1 MLDDASASLF
11 GGLISAL
18 ESDWSTK
25 ARPEQLPPPGDWSVW
40 LYLGGRG
47 TGKTRS
53 GAEYVHTLARNASR
67 IALVAATAADCRDVM
82 VEGESGILATAPNH
96 ARPEYEP
103 SKRRLTW
110 PNGAQ
115 ATMFSS
121 EEPDRLRGPQ
131 FSFAWADE
139 LCAWNR
145 ARETWDMLQFG
156 MRLGSRPRTFISTT
170 PRPTPLLRSL
180 VARVGQDVAVTRG
193 TTFDNEAN
201 LPPAFLEQMKAR
213 YAGSRLGRQ
222 ELDAELLEDVQGA
235 LWTRDM
241 LDKARISADAL
252 PAMRRVVVA
261 IDPSGARGA
270 DDEGAD
276 SIGIVVAGLGVDG
289 RGYVIEDATCKDSPA
304 GWGRK
309 AVSAYRR
316 HRADRVVAERNFGGA
331 MVRHVIRTA
340 DPTVS
345 FKEVTASRGKIVR
358 AEPIAALFEQG
369 RVSVI
374 NGLSELED
382 QLCAFTA
389 EGYVGGGSPDRAD
402 AMVWALSELMTG
414 CAGPVVV
421 MPLWDF
427 LHPKNQG
434 KPWQIRR

>member
-1 MLDDASASLF
+1 MQADASASLF
-11 GGLISAL
+11 GGLIDAL

-40 LYLGGRG
+40 LLLGGRG
-47 TGKTRS
+47 FGKTRAGS
-53 GAEYVHTLARNASR
+53 GWTHTLARHVSR
-67 IALVAATAADCRDVM
+67 IALVAATAADARDVM

-110 PNGAQ
+110 PNGAM
-115 ATMFSS
+115 ASMFSS

-131 FSFAWADE
+131 FSYAWCDE
-139 LCAWNR
+139 LCAWTH
-145 ARETWDMLQFG
+145 ARETWDNLQLG
-156 MRLGSRPRTFISTT
+156 LRLGSRPRTFISTT
-170 PRPTPLLRSL
+170 PRPTPLLRELIS
-180 VARVGQDVAVTRG
+180 RVGDDVALTKGRTV
-193 TTFDNEAN
+193 DNADN
-201 LPPAFLEQMKAR
+201 LPPAFLAQMKAR
-213 YAGSRLGRQ
+213 YEGTRLGRQ
-222 ELDAELLEDVQGA
+222 ELNAELLEDVQGA

-241 LDKARISADAL
+241 LDKARISADDL

-261 IDPSGARGA
+261 VDPSGARSA
-270 DDEGAD
+270 DDDGAD

-289 RGYVIEDATCKDSPA
+289 RGYVIEDATTKDSPA

-331 MVRHVIRTA
+331 MVQHVIRTA

-369 RVSVI
+369 RVSLV

-382 QLCAFTA
+382 QLCAMTSDGF
-389 EGYVGGGSPDRAD
+389 VGGGSPDRAD
-402 AMVWALSELMTG
+402 AMVWALSELMLS
-414 CAGPVVV
+414 AAPAR
-421 MPLWDF
+421 PLLRFSWT
-427 LHPKNQG
+427 
-434 KPWQIRR
+434 

>member
-1 MLDDASASLF
+1 MQDDASASLF
-11 GGLISAL
+11 GGLIDAL

-25 ARPEQLPPPGDWSVW
+25 ARPEQLPPPGDWSIW
-40 LYLGGRG
+40 LLLAGRG
-47 TGKTRS
+47 FGKTRS
-53 GAEYVHTLARNASR
+53 GSEWTHSLARHASR
-67 IALVAATAADCRDVM
+67 IALVAATAADARDVM

-139 LCAWNR
+139 LCAWTR

-156 MRLGSRPRTFISTT
+156 LRLGSRPRTFISTT
-170 PRPTPLLRSL
+170 PRPIPLLREIVS
-180 VARVGQDVAVTRG
+180 RVGQDVAITRG
-193 TTFDNEAN
+193 VTADNAQN
-201 LPPAFLEQMKAR
+201 LPPAFLAQMKAR
-213 YAGSRLGRQ
+213 YEGTRLGRQ
-222 ELDAELLEDVQGA
+222 ELNAELLEDVPGA
-235 LWTRDM
+235 LWTRTM
-241 LDKARISADAL
+241 IEAARIRADAL

-261 IDPSGARGA
+261 VDPSGARSA

-289 RGYVIEDATCKDSPA
+289 RGYVLEDATSKDSPA

-331 MVRHVIRTA
+331 MVQHVLRTA
-340 DPTVS
+340 DPSVS
-345 FKEVTASRGKIVR
+345 YKEVTASRGKIVR

-369 RVSVI
+369 RVSLV
-374 NGLSELED
+374 NGLSDLED
-382 QLCAFTA
+382 QLCAMTA
-389 EGYVGGGSPDRAD
+389 EGYVGGKSPDRAD
-402 AMVWALSELMTG
+402 AMIWALSELMVTS
-414 CAGPVVV
+414 AGPMQVI
-421 MPLWDF
+421 PFWDIF
-427 LHPKNQG
+427 RPQNQRS
-434 KPWQIRR
+434 IRRR

>member
-1 MLDDASASLF
+1 MQADASLF
-11 GGLISAL
+11 GGLIDAL

-40 LYLGGRG
+40 LYLAGRG
-47 TGKTRS
+47 TGKTRA
-53 GAEYVHTLARNASR
+53 GAEWTHTMARHASR
-67 IALVAATAADCRDVM
+67 IALVAATAADARDTM

-139 LCAWNR
+139 LCAWTR
-145 ARETWDMLQFG
+145 ARDTWDMLQFG

-170 PRPTPLLRSL
+170 PRPIPLLREIVS
-180 VARVGQDVAVTRG
+180 RSGEDVVITRG
-193 TTFDNEAN
+193 VTADNAAN
-201 LPPAFLEQMKAR
+201 LPPAFLAQMRAR
-213 YAGSRLGRQ
+213 YEGTRLGRQ
-222 ELDAELLEDVQGA
+222 ELNAELLEDVQGA

-241 LDKARISADAL
+241 LERARIKADDL

-261 IDPSGARGA
+261 VDPSGARSADDDGA
-270 DDEGAD
+270 DE
-276 SIGIVVAGLGVDG
+276 IGIVVAGLGVDG
-289 RGYVIEDATCKDSPA
+289 RGYVLEDATTKDSPA

-309 AVSAYRR
+309 AVGAYRR
-316 HRADRVVAERNFGGA
+316 HRADRIVAERNFGGA
-331 MVRHVIRTA
+331 MVNHVIRTSDA
-340 DPTVS
+340 SVS

-369 RVSVI
+369 RVSLV

-382 QLCAFTA
+382 QLCAMTS

-402 AMVWALSELMTG
+402 AMIWALTDLMITSG
-414 CAGPVVV
+414 GPVVV
-421 MPLWDF
+421 TPFWDLF
-427 LHPKNQG
+427 KPANQR
-434 KPWQIRR
+434 KPWQISR